1 MNILEELNLQH
12 SINLKSDNKMLLES
26 EAHILNEVSEFGIDN
41 VYINI
46 DDENK
51 NAFPA
56 IFIKKVS
63 SFDSETLQTI
73 SNIHRKAWNYNK
85 VLFLYVYSDTEIRIY
100 NCTKTPVIQKKEG
113 LDYDKELKTL
123 EISSYSYNDK
133 DQIQELNTLFS
144 KVAIDTGVIWTL
156 DQAKFIR
163 DKINLQHRV
172 DKYLVE
178 SLINTT
184 EQLKKD
190 NLEINFIHKIIL
202 RSLFLLYLEDR
213 KATDSYLYSEI
224 KEGASSYF
232 DILDDVESTYKL
244 FKKLENHFNG
254 NVFSVSNDENIS
266 KNQLKIVKQCFISG
280 NRNTSQM
287 NLLEDWRVF
296 DFSIIQIELLSEIYE
311 SFLFKTDPSL
321 KKITGTYYTPPSLVE
336 FILNEKIP
344 VNNGETDYNLK
355 VLDPTCGSGIFLVES
370 FKRLVKRYE
379 NKHNEKLTDFNKL
392 KKLLTDNIFGI
403 EIHPQAIKVAAFSLY
418 LALLDKL
425 DPKNIWQNKDHRLP
439 NLINNPN
446 DLTIKKQGNNLFCRD
461 TIADNIEI
469 QKLSFD
475 LIVGNPPFGT
485 SELSNTMNNYCNQFN
500 FAKEMVLPFLH
511 KAISLSPN
519 GEIAL
524 IFNTKILTN
533 TNIGYL
539 NFRNWLFNECYVEKI
554 FNFSILRNAKKNF
567 GGQLFGNA
575 TGPISII
582 FYQKDHKEPSDKII
596 YYAPKTYIKSN
607 IIEGLSIDSS
617 DLKYL
622 PREECKN
629 PNSRIWKIAM
639 WGKINDWEL
648 IERLNKY
655 RFNNIESF
663 AKKHQIKNGVGFQLL
678 TNKNDL
684 AKDSE
689 VLSNLKYLDA
699 DHIAQYYTPATS
711 LGEIK
716 DSVKTEKAV
725 NYYIEHYNLNS
736 INDLKKIMHFR
747 RLGDINAYINPHI
760 VVKKG
765 LEKNRVCASFI
776 DENCAFR
783 DGVYGFYTKNSN
795 IDALY
800 VLLAYFNSKFSTY
813 YLFMTNSSYGIEREQ
828 IMMNEY
834 LTIPINLNSIHYEK
848 LINAGKEIIRRVKE
862 QDFLINPYKEYDLK
876 LFIEENIDKTIYE
889 SLDLIESEIASIN
902 HIVDYDIDLFH
913 KKEKSIA
920 LELTTFDQIKEYAN
934 IISSE
939 LNDFIEGQDIFVNI
953 TIYDI
958 NKFSPLIMIKIS
970 HEQTIKDIS
979 ISPEKLDDELSRLDK
994 YLWEKSSTNIYFKK
1008 NLNFKNNDDIYIIR
1022 PNQKKFWTNSM
1033 AFNDAHDLIFEILN
1047 GD

>member
-1 MNILEELNLQH
+1 MDILKELNLQH
-12 SINLKSDNKMLLES
+12 SINLNSDNKMLSES
-26 EAHILNEVSEFGIDN
+26 EAHILNEVSEFGIDS

-46 DDENK
+46 DDESK

-56 IFIKKVS
+56 VFIKKVS
-63 SFDSETLQTI
+63 SFDTVTLQII

-85 VLFLYVYSDTEIRIY
+85 VLFLYVYSNTEIRIY
-100 NCTKTPVIQKKEG
+100 NCTTTPIIQKKED
-113 LDYDKELKTL
+113 LDYEKELKTL
-123 EISSYSYNDK
+123 EIGCYNYND
-133 DQIQELNTLFS
+133 QSRIQELNTLFS
-144 KVAIDTGVIWTL
+144 KVAIDTGIIWTL

-213 KATDSYLYSEI
+213 KATDSNLYSEI

-244 FKKLENHFNG
+244 FKKLEDHFNG

-266 KNQLKIVKQCFISG
+266 KNQLKIIKQCFISG

-344 VNNGETDYNLK
+344 VNNGQTDYNIK

-379 NKHNEKLTDFNKL
+379 NQYNEKLTDFNKL

-425 DPKNIWQNKDHRLP
+425 NPKNIWRNKDHRLP

-446 DLTIKKQGNNLFCRD
+446 DLTIKEQGNNLFCRD

-485 SELSNTMNNYCNQFN
+485 SELSNTMSSYCNQFN

-582 FYQKDHKEPSDKII
+582 FYQKHHKEPSDKII

-663 AKKHQIKNGVGFQLL
+663 AKKHQIKSGVGFQLL
-678 TNKNDL
+678 TNKSDS

-689 VLSNLKYLDA
+689 VLSTLKYLDA
-699 DHIAQYYTPATS
+699 DNIAQYYTPTTS

-716 DSVKTEKAV
+716 DSVKTDKAI

-736 INDLKKIMHFR
+736 INDLTKITHFR

-783 DGVYGFYTKNSN
+783 DGVYGFYTENSN
-795 IDALY
+795 IDCLY

-848 LINAGKEIIRRVKE
+848 LINAGKEIIQRVKE
-862 QDFLINPYKEYDLK
+862 QDFLINPYKEYELK

-902 HIVDYDIDLFH
+902 HIIDYDIDLFH

-920 LELTTFDQIKEYAN
+920 LEVTTFDQIQEYAN

-939 LNDFIEGQDIFVNI
+939 LNDFIEGQGIFVNI

-979 ISPEKLDDELSRLDK
+979 ISQEKLDDELSRLDK

-1022 PNQKKFWTNSM
+1022 PNQKKFWTQSM

>member
-1 MNILEELNLQH
+1 MDILKELNLQH
-12 SINLKSDNKMLLES
+12 SINLNSDNKMLSES
-26 EAHILNEVSEFGIDN
+26 EAHILNEVSEFGIDS

-46 DDENK
+46 DDESK

-56 IFIKKVS
+56 VFIKKVS
-63 SFDSETLQTI
+63 SFDTVTLQII

-85 VLFLYVYSDTEIRIY
+85 VLFLYVYSNTEIRIY
-100 NCTKTPVIQKKEG
+100 NCTTTPIIQKKED
-113 LDYDKELKTL
+113 LDYEKELKTL
-123 EISSYSYNDK
+123 EIGCYNYND
-133 DQIQELNTLFS
+133 QSRIQELNTLFS
-144 KVAIDTGVIWTL
+144 KVAIDTGIIWTL

-213 KATDSYLYSEI
+213 KATDSNLYSEI

-232 DILDDVESTYKL
+232 DILNDVESTYKL
-244 FKKLENHFNG
+244 FKKLEDHFNG

-266 KNQLKIVKQCFISG
+266 KNQLKIIKQCFISG

-344 VNNGETDYNLK
+344 VNNGQTDYNIK

-379 NKHNEKLTDFNKL
+379 NQYNEKLTDFNKL

-425 DPKNIWQNKDHRLP
+425 NPKNIWQNKDHRLP

-446 DLTIKKQGNNLFCRD
+446 DLTIKEQGNNLFCRD

-485 SELSNTMNNYCNQFN
+485 SELSNTMSSYCNQFN

-582 FYQKDHKEPSDKII
+582 FYQKHHKEPSDKII

-663 AKKHQIKNGVGFQLL
+663 AKKHQIKSGVGFQLL
-678 TNKNDL
+678 TNKSDS

-689 VLSNLKYLDA
+689 VLSTLKYLDA
-699 DHIAQYYTPATS
+699 DNIAQYYTPTTS

-716 DSVKTEKAV
+716 DSVKTDKAI

-736 INDLKKIMHFR
+736 INDLTKITHFR

-783 DGVYGFYTKNSN
+783 DGVYGFYTENSN
-795 IDALY
+795 IDCLY

-848 LINAGKEIIRRVKE
+848 LINAGKEIIQRVKE
-862 QDFLINPYKEYDLK
+862 QDFLINPYKEYELK

-920 LELTTFDQIKEYAN
+920 LEVTTFDQIKEYAN

-939 LNDFIEGQDIFVNI
+939 LNDFIEGQGIFVNI

-979 ISPEKLDDELSRLDK
+979 ISQEKLDDELSRLDK

-1022 PNQKKFWTNSM
+1022 PNQKKFWTQSM

>member
-1 MNILEELNLQH
+1 MNILEELSLQH
-12 SINLKSDNKMLLES
+12 SISLNSDKKMLSES
-26 EAHILNEVSEFGIDN
+26 EAHILNEVSDFGIDS

-46 DDENK
+46 DDETK

-56 IFIKKVS
+56 IFIKQVLA
-63 SFDSETLQTI
+63 FDSETLQII
-73 SNIHRKAWNYNK
+73 SNIHRKIWNYNK
-85 VLFLYVYSDTEIRIY
+85 VLFLYAYSNTEIRIY
-100 NCTKTPVIQKKEG
+100 NCTKTPVIQKKEDI
-113 LDYDKELKTL
+113 DYEKELKSL
-123 EISSYSYNDK
+123 EINSYSYDDK
-133 DQIQELNTLFS
+133 EQLQELNTLFS
-144 KVAIDTGVIWTL
+144 KIAIDTGVIWTL
-156 DQAKFIR
+156 EKAKFIR
-163 DKINLQHRV
+163 DKINLQHKV

-184 EQLKKD
+184 EQLKKE

-213 KATDSYLYSEI
+213 KATDSNLYSEI

-232 DILDDVESTYKL
+232 DILDDVEATYKL
-244 FKKLENHFNG
+244 FKKLEDHFNG
-254 NVFSVSNDENIS
+254 NVFSVSNEEKITI
-266 KNQLKIVKQCFISG
+266 KQLKIIKQCFISG
-280 NRNTSQM
+280 NHNTSQM
-287 NLLEDWRVF
+287 NLLDDWRVF

-336 FILNEKIP
+336 FILNQKLPI
-344 VNNGETDYNLK
+344 NNSQTNYNIK

-392 KKLLTDNIFGI
+392 KELLTDNIFGI

-425 DPKNIWQNKDHRLP
+425 NPKTIWQNKDHRLP

-461 TIADNIEI
+461 TIEDNIEI

-485 SELSNTMNNYCNQFN
+485 SELSNTLSKYCNKFN

-582 FYQKDHKEPSDKII
+582 FYQKHHKEPSDKIV

-639 WGKINDWEL
+639 WGKMNDWEL
-648 IERLNKY
+648 VERLKKY

-663 AKKHQIKNGVGFQLL
+663 TKEHKIENGVGFQLL
-678 TNKNDL
+678 TSKRDS
-684 AKDSE
+684 AKESE
-689 VLSNLKYLDA
+689 LLSSLKYLDA
-699 DHIAQYYTPATS
+699 DTIAQYYTPTTS

-716 DSVKTEKAV
+716 NSVKSEKAI
-725 NYYIEHYNLNS
+725 NYYINHYNLNS
-736 INDLKKIMHFR
+736 INDLKRITHFR

-765 LEKNRVCASFI
+765 LERNRVCASFI
-776 DENCAFR
+776 DENCSFR
-783 DGVYGFYTKNSN
+783 DGVYGFYTKNTNMDS
-795 IDALY
+795 LY
-800 VLLAYFNSKFSTY
+800 VLLAYFISKFSTY
-813 YLFMTNSSYGIEREQ
+813 YLFLTNSSYGIEREQ

-834 LTIPINLNSIHYEK
+834 LTIPIKLNSCQYDK
-848 LINAGKEIIRRVKE
+848 LVYAGKEIVQRVKN
-862 QDFLINPYKEYDLK
+862 QDFLVNPHKEYELK

-889 SLDLIESEIASIN
+889 SLELIESEIASIN

-920 LELTTFDQIKEYAN
+920 LEVTNFDQIKEYAQ
-934 IISSE
+934 IISDE
-939 LNDFIEGQDIFVNI
+939 LNEFIEGQSIFVNI
-953 TIYDI
+953 TIYNI

-970 HEQTIKDIS
+970 HEQTAKDVS
-979 ISPEKLDDELSRLDK
+979 ISPQKLDDELSRLDK

-1022 PNQKKFWTNSM
+1022 PNQKKFWTHSM